1 MNCKKGITAYQLK
14 VIAIV
19 AMTFDHIAWMWVPVV
34 SLPGQCMHIIGRITA
49 PVMCYL
55 LAEGYIHTHD
65 IRKYTLRLGL
75 FAVVSAFAFYLFERR
90 AGMAGGGISLGMM
103 YTLFLALLA
112 IRTYDS
118 HIGGI
123 KKSLIIAA
131 LFLLSLLGDW
141 AGIGLIW
148 PLMLYVYREDKK
160 AQLKLLMYT
169 STLFAALLALDGAIS
184 NPECP
189 YISLF
194 QFGMLPAIP
203 VIGAYN
209 GALGGKRGGKW
220 FFYVYYPAHL
230 LLICLVDYLL

>member
-1 MNCKKGITAYQLK
+1 M
-14 VIAIV
+14 
-19 AMTFDHIAWMWVPVV
+19 
-34 SLPGQCMHIIGRITA
+34 
-49 PVMCYL
+49 
-55 LAEGYIHTHD
+55 
-65 IRKYTLRLGL
+65 
-75 FAVVSAFAFYLFERR
+75 
-90 AGMAGGGISLGMM
+90 
-103 YTLFLALLA
+103 
-112 IRTYDS
+112 
-118 HIGGI
+118 
-123 KKSLIIAA
+123 IIAA

-203 VIGAYN
+203 LIGAYN

>member
-148 PLMLYVYREDKK
+148 PLML
-160 AQLKLLMYT
+160 
-169 STLFAALLALDGAIS
+169 
-184 NPECP
+184 
-189 YISLF
+189 
-194 QFGMLPAIP
+194 
-203 VIGAYN
+203 
-209 GALGGKRGGKW
+209 
-220 FFYVYYPAHL
+220 
-230 LLICLVDYLL
+230 

>member
-75 FAVVSAFAFYLFERR
+75 FA
-90 AGMAGGGISLGMM
+90 
-103 YTLFLALLA
+103 
-112 IRTYDS
+112 
-118 HIGGI
+118 
-123 KKSLIIAA
+123 
-131 LFLLSLLGDW
+131 
-141 AGIGLIW
+141 
-148 PLMLYVYREDKK
+148 
-160 AQLKLLMYT
+160 
-169 STLFAALLALDGAIS
+169 LDGAIY
-184 NPECP
+184 NPKCP

-203 VIGAYN
+203 LIGAYN

>member
-112 IRTYDS
+112 LRTYDS
-118 HIGGI
+118 Q
-123 KKSLIIAA
+123 
-131 LFLLSLLGDW
+131 W
-141 AGIGLIW
+141 
-148 PLMLYVYREDKK
+148 DKK
-160 AQLKLLMYT
+160 ELDYSCFVPIISVGRLGWDWTYM
-169 STLFAALLALDGAIS
+169 AAHAVCVQG
-184 NPECP
+184 
-189 YISLF
+189 
-194 QFGMLPAIP
+194 
-203 VIGAYN
+203 
-209 GALGGKRGGKW
+209 R
-220 FFYVYYPAHL
+220 
-230 LLICLVDYLL
+230 